1 MPQATVLLRW
11 RTALAK
17 AARRTIGA
25 RWRSTLEALE
35 AAHLEYRTL
44 HTAAVVDARVLRKV
58 ARRMRALEQLQTV
71 LAREL
76 RVGG

>member
-25 RWRSTLEALE
+25 RWRSTLE
-35 AAHLEYRTL
+35 
-44 HTAAVVDARVLRKV
+44 VVDARGLRKV
-58 ARRMRALEQLQTV
+58 ARRMRALEQMQTV